1 MRALHRCECYND
13 TSCFYLQGQSEKL
26 MDPELRQVSIGCEL
40 RIASYGGYD
49 VNGYCFHT

>member
-1 MRALHRCECYND
+1 
-13 TSCFYLQGQSEKL
+13 

-49 VNGYCFHT
+49 VNGSWF